1 MSTIDITTLAVSK
14 ILTSADSSELHSDVS
29 LNSGEVYMSDLRDPK
44 QGLAFNNVT
53 YYGSRTE
60 FSTDG
65 DYILVRTDGD
75 PYPAKAGASAGYLY
89 STATNDIS
97 SSPIRSWSDDP
108 HALVENSLVYKF
120 TYRGGTNTDS
130 SSIFYTDG
138 GINGVFTNGAQLLS
152 PLGGTTLPNETS
164 MSSYTGFY
172 INAYYFI
179 NFLGKDLAGH
189 PDAGGFYHYHIG
201 SFLYNYWNNSTFY
214 NSISY
219 YKDTYYT
226 IPSGTPSPYYNK
238 ATYSDLSGTTG
249 NSSTDHMRHADG
261 HSKIVGFCF
270 DGYPIYGP
278 FGYTNNDSSSGGVK
292 LMTSNYKL
300 ISSPGPSNRPY
311 SYTSY
316 YSLATYISLN
326 TSSPHSYY
334 NDANN
339 SSKNRLLMGPGAY
352 VNDWTYS
359 ASNGGTL
366 DVYNGKYTKTPDYPS
381 GTYAYFMTLDGS
393 GVPQYPYIIGNYSK
407 QTRTYT
413 ESTSQYCTIT
423 SNKSSLSAG
432 DTARITFELNKAS
445 TTFTSSDISVSGG
458 TISNFAGGSKSY
470 TVDFTPTVNSTTS
483 GSIYV
488 ASNAFTDAAGN
499 KNYISNILSLSIN
512 TSYRYVACTIISS
525 RTTFTPNQTSTI
537 TFTMTPASNKLTISL
552 ISVVGGSLSN
562 LAAQNNG
569 ATYTAT
575 FTPSAN
581 ELITGSIDVSG
592 ISSDSTTS
600 FSSTPLS
607 NLNIDTRVYTITP
620 TISSSKTTTFY
631 AGQTSTITF
640 TMSTATTKFSNSLI
654 TLSGGTLT
662 TVQSANSGL
671 TYTATFTPNA
681 STTTT
686 GSITVSGTSSDAT
699 TTFTTS
705 SLSLSIN
712 TNVSDVTC
720 TISSDKTTFTA
731 GDTATITFSMSPATT
746 KFEDS
751 MILISGGTLGT
762 RTMSSN
768 GATYTATF
776 TPDVNT
782 YNPTGYIS
790 VDGTSDDASTM
801 ISSNTLSLDVD
812 TRYTDVTCTISST
825 NTVFG
830 IDDTS
835 VITFAMN
842 PSSMVFDNSLI
853 DVSGGTL
860 TTVETD
866 DNGATYT
873 ATFTPNTFSLSSG
886 TNFRTANSALYNY
899 DGTVLYSF
907 YDYTST
913 SFTIPDDVTTI
924 GKESF
929 ISTAITS
936 IVIPK
941 SVTTIS
947 ESAFSNCI
955 NLTSITFEGD
965 YPSIQTNSFS
975 GINSGATFYYDANT
989 SGWDGITAI
998 NGYPL
1003 EEI

>member
-29 LNSGEVYMSDLRDPK
+29 LNNGDVYTSDLRDPK
-44 QGLAFNNVT
+44 QGLAFNNVK

-75 PYPAKAGASAGYLY
+75 PYPAKAGASAGYLF
-89 STATNDIS
+89 STPTNDID
-97 SSPIRSWSDDP
+97 IVRSWIDDP
-108 HALVENSLVYKF
+108 NPLAEQAVVFKF

-130 SSIFYTDG
+130 SSILYTDG
-138 GINGVFTNGAQLLS
+138 GANGIFTNGATYLS
-152 PLGGTTLPNETS
+152 PMGGSTLPNESNMTTS
-164 MSSYTGFY
+164 DGFY
-172 INAYYFI
+172 VDAYYFI

-189 PDAGGFYHYHIG
+189 PEEGGEYHYHIG
-201 SFLYNYWNNSTFY
+201 TFLYNMWNNSTFY
-214 NSISY
+214 NSNSY
-219 YKDTYYT
+219 YGDTYYT

-238 ATYSDLSGTTG
+238 VIYSDLSGTTG
-249 NSSTDHMRHADG
+249 NSKTDHMRHTDG

-278 FGYTNNDSSSGGVK
+278 FGYTNSDSASGGLK
-292 LMTSNYKL
+292 LMTSNYSLKTTA
-300 ISSPGPSNRPY
+300 PSGRPY
-311 SYTSY
+311 TYTSY
-316 YSLATYISLN
+316 YSLAPYISVHE
-326 TSSPHSYY
+326 SDPHSYY
-334 NDANN
+334 NDINDL
-339 SSKNRLLMGPGAY
+339 SRNRISMAPGAY
-352 VNDWTYS
+352 VNDWEYK

-366 DVYNGKYTKTPDYPS
+366 DVYNGKYTKTPDYPN
-381 GTYAYFMTLDGS
+381 GTYAYFMTMNSS
-393 GVPQYPYIIGNYSK
+393 GVPQYPYIVGNYSK
-407 QTRTYT
+407 QKRTFT

-432 DTARITFELNKAS
+432 DTARITFALNKTS

-458 TISNFAGGSKSY
+458 TISNFAGGSKNY
-470 TVDFTPTVNSTTS
+470 TADFTPTANSTTD

-488 ASNAFTDAAGN
+488 ASDAFTDADGN
-499 KNYISNILSLSIN
+499 KNYISNTLSLSIN

-640 TMSTATTKFSNSLI
+640 TMSPPTTRFNNSLI
-654 TLSGGTLT
+654 DVSGGSLT
-662 TVQSANSGL
+662 QVETDDGGSI
-671 TYTATFTPNA
+671 YTATFTPNA
-681 STTTT
+681 LTTTT
-686 GSITVSGTSSDAT
+686 GYITVSGTSSDAT

-751 MILISGGTLGT
+751 MILISGGSLGS
-762 RTMSSN
+762 RTMYDN

-776 TPDVNT
+776 TPYVNT

-860 TTVETD
+860 TTVVTD
-866 DNGATYT
+866 DDGATYT

-913 SFTIPDDVTTI
+913 SFTIPDNVTTI

-989 SGWDGITAI
+989 SGWYGITAI